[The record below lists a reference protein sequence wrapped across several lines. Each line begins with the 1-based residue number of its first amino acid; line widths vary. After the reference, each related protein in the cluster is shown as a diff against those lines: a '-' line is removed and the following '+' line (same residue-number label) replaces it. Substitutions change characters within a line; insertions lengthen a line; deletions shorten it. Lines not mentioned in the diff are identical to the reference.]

1 VYWSLEASK
10 TFNGQIEII
19 DLRSLNP
26 LDEVSLFDL
35 THRHGKIIVVTE
47 ESEECAFALSIAG
60 RIQRNCFSYLDA
72 PIEVLGSVDT
82 PAIPLNSD
90 LEAAIL
96 PNAQKVSQAIQKL
109 LAF

>member
-1 VYWSLEASK
+1 MYWSLEASK

-35 THRHGKIIVVTE
+35 TRRHGKIIVVTE

-60 RIQRNCFSYLDA
+60 RIQRHCFSYLDA
-72 PIEVLGSVDT
+72 PIEV
-82 PAIPLNSD
+82 
-90 LEAAIL
+90 
-96 PNAQKVSQAIQKL
+96 
-109 LAF
+109 